1 MYTFGVCLA
10 VSDSALYLATF
21 RESGT
26 EASWDGRASSKKG
39 SPRPTGTVLLDDHYS
54 LSCPYHDLNL
64 YGGCFVGGRLPE
76 LDAKLTPKRVIQVI
90 QLGRLTGAYKLL
102 GS

>member
-1 MYTFGVCLA
+1 MYAFNVCLA
-10 VSDSALYLATF
+10 VAYSALYLATS

-39 SPRPTGTVLLDDHYS
+39 SPRPTGTVLLDDQHS
-54 LSCPYHDLNL
+54 PYDNLNV

-76 LDAKLTPKRVIQVI
+76 LDAKLTPKRVIQVKSWA
-90 QLGRLTGAYKLL
+90 G
-102 GS
+102 